1 MKLAYD
7 GQEQIQAGPDTVW
20 AFLNDPAKVGACM
33 PDVNEV
39 TVHDAQSFDAT
50 VKVAVGIVRGKFKFK
65 VKLAPDAASQ
75 HMAIT
80 ATGGGLGSVVDLTA
94 GATVKPGEGTGTLLD
109 WQGEATMRGPIAS
122 VGGKVIDSQ
131 AKKLVE
137 QMFAN
142 VKQQVDA
149 GA

>member
-1 MKLAYD
+1 
-7 GQEQIQAGPDTVW
+7 
-20 AFLNDPAKVGACM
+20 M
-33 PDVNEV
+33 PDVHEV
-39 TVHDAQSFDAT
+39 TVHDPRNFDAT
-50 VKVAVGIVRGKFKFK
+50 VKVAVGVVRGKFKFK
-65 VKLAPDAASQ
+65 VKLAPDEAA
-75 HMAIT
+75 HRMDIT

-94 GATVKPGEGTGTLLD
+94 GATVNAADGSGTLLD

-122 VGGKVIDSQ
+122 VGGRVIDSQ

>member
-1 MKLAYD
+1 VKLAYD
-7 GQEQIQAGPDTVW
+7 GQEQIQAGPDEVW
-20 AFLNDPAKVGACM
+20 AFLNDPSKVGACM
-33 PDVNEV
+33 PDVHEV
-39 TVHDAQSFDAT
+39 TVHDPHSFDAT
-50 VKVAVGIVRGKFKFK
+50 VKVAVGVVRGKFKFK
-65 VKLAPDAASQ
+65 VKLAPDEAA
-75 HMAIT
+75 HRMAIT

-94 GATVKPGEGTGTLLD
+94 GATVNAGDGDGTLLD
-109 WQGEATMRGPIAS
+109 WQGEATVRGPLAS
-122 VGGKVIDSQ
+122 VGGRVIDSQ